1 MFPKTESFSKQVN
14 FQPAKELPWHKGE
27 GRSEHLTS
35 PSAWL
40 CQYFTLALT
49 CCSYRKKDVAFL
61 TAFVL
66 VFSSPLARETF
77 FGSQA
82 VSKVKENLG

>member
-27 GRSEHLTS
+27 GRSEHLTFS
-35 PSAWL
+35 SARL
-40 CQYFTLALT
+40 CQYTGINLLLLQG
-49 CCSYRKKDVAFL
+49 KKDVAFL

-66 VFSSPLARETF
+66 VFSSPLAREAF

>member
-27 GRSEHLTS
+27 GRSEHLTL
-35 PSAWL
+35 PCARL
-40 CQYFTLALT
+40 CQYTGINLLLLQG
-49 CCSYRKKDVAFL
+49 KKDVAFL